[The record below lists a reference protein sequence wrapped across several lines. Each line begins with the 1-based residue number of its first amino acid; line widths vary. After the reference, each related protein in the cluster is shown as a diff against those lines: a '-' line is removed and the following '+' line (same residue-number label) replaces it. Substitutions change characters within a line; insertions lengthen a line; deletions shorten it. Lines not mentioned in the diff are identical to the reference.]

1 MTDLATFK
9 IKLKDLVSSQLD
21 KVSRRFGIAS
31 KAADD
36 FEGKANKGIG
46 RTNKKLSALNNLG
59 RLAGARNGMA
69 AFSSSS
75 RFAAAGLNPIIAGIG
90 LATVGAVKL
99 GIALVDSGTKLQSNL
114 QITNQL
120 LGGSAKETK
129 NLTAQA
135 TALSKVYGDD
145 YTSTVQAASKLAT
158 KFGIDNASAFDLLK
172 KGYAS
177 GANIGGDMLKTLE
190 DSADAFKGLGA
201 TADQQMAILQQ
212 SVSKGIKDAPKLL
225 ESFNKN
231 LPNLGGDVGRLLDQN
246 FGEGFANSLKKNIKN
261 GEATAIHAL
270 KAISTAVGQTKLGQG
285 AAKGLAAQIFGEDS
299 GNAVE
304 LLNNFSSFE
313 TNLDKLVSKND
324 SFNKSKNQQLELE
337 KQLASAQLKSSKAFA
352 KVGDKVKIFGIKMKI
367 AFFNGL
373 NFIGSVFSKVWAL
386 GSAFTGLV
394 SRLWSINGVSVALKA
409 SWYALSTGLSNTW
422 KVLKFTIG
430 GTFDFITNGINAINN
445 LFDRVMGSSFVQRIK
460 SGFNGIKT
468 AVGGVLNYLTT
479 PLRRIG
485 DALGGIVETLK
496 GIKNFDFSQIKAGLA
511 DIRSGLNGTTD
522 KQRKNEGLNSKKIGQ
537 EIANSQEKTLTKLNK
552 ESNVFNIKENKPQ
565 LSNNAKE
572 QLNTGI
578 NSITTGGS
586 QVRNLSV
593 NIQSMIDK
601 LEIHSTVAE
610 ASEEIQDTLKEM
622 FVKVLQGGETTLNRG

>member
-99 GIALVDSGTKLQSNL
+99 GIALVDSGTKLQNNL

-285 AAKGLAAQIFGEDS
+285 AAESLAEQIFGDSS
-299 GNAVE
+299 GNAVQ
-304 LLNNFSSFE
+304 LLSNFSAFN
-313 TNLDKLVSKND
+313 TNLDALVAKNGQFNQSKLT
-324 SFNKSKNQQLELE
+324 QLQLE
-337 KQLASAQLKSSKAFA
+337 KQIASTQLKSSKTLENIGSKF
-352 KVGDKVKIFGIKMKI
+352 KVFGLQMKATLLGGLNGFLKMAAGAWRFGGAIVNLVSGISNALGVTRLLSGAFGIAKKI
-367 AFFNGL
+367 LGGLTSVVGSFFSWFTDKINALASFIGGGIDTKTSNKSIDTNSNKSANNNNGL
-373 NFIGSVFSKVWAL
+373 NNSSRFVHPMLSVGKNETNKNVLLPAL
-386 GSAFTGLV
+386 N
-394 SRLWSINGVSVALKA
+394 SIDKSLKTSQKTA
-409 SWYALSTGLSNTW
+409 IEERIFNVNQTTEKPSLSN
-422 KVLKFTIG
+422 K
-430 GTFDFITNGINAINN
+430 A
-445 LFDRVMGSSFVQRIK
+445 
-460 SGFNGIKT
+460 
-468 AVGGVLNYLTT
+468 
-479 PLRRIG
+479 
-485 DALGGIVETLK
+485 ET
-496 GIKNFDFSQIKAGLA
+496 Q
-511 DIRSGLNGTTD
+511 
-522 KQRKNEGLNSKKIGQ
+522 
-537 EIANSQEKTLTKLNK
+537 LNK
-552 ESNVFNIKENKPQ
+552 
-565 LSNNAKE
+565 
-572 QLNTGI
+572 GI

-586 QVRNLSV
+586 QVRNLSI
-593 NIQSMIDK
+593 NFKSMIDK

>member
-1 MTDLATFK
+1 MTDFATLK

-21 KVSRRFGIAS
+21 RVSKRFGIAT
-31 KAADD
+31 KAASD
-36 FEGKANKGIG
+36 FEGKTNKGLG

-120 LGGSAKETK
+120 LGGSAQETK

-190 DSADAFKGLGA
+190 DSADAFKGLGT

-212 SVSKGIKDAPKLL
+212 SVSKGIKDTPKLL

-246 FGEGFANSLKKNIKN
+246 FGVGFTSDLKGKIKA
-261 GEATAIHAL
+261 GEVTAVEAL
-270 KAISTAVGQTKLGQG
+270 KSISKAVGQTQ
-285 AAKGLAAQIFGEDS
+285 LADGTAESLAEQIFGDSS
-299 GNAVE
+299 GNAVQ
-304 LLNNFSSFE
+304 LLSNFSSFN
-313 TNLDKLVSKND
+313 TSLDSLVAKNGEFNQSKLV
-324 SFNKSKNQQLELE
+324 QLQLE
-337 KQLASAQLKSSKAFA
+337 KQIATTQLKSSKT
-352 KVGDKVKIFGIKMKI
+352 
-367 AFFNGL
+367 L
-373 NFIGSVFSKVWAL
+373 ESIGSKFKVFGLQMKATLL
-386 GSAFTGLV
+386 G
-394 SRLWSINGVSVALKA
+394 
-409 SWYALSTGLSNTW
+409 
-422 KVLKFTIG
+422 
-430 GTFDFITNGINAINN
+430 
-445 LFDRVMGSSFVQRIK
+445 
-460 SGFNGIKT
+460 
-468 AVGGVLNYLTT
+468 
-479 PLRRIG
+479 
-485 DALGGIVETLK
+485 
-496 GIKNFDFSQIKAGLA
+496 
-511 DIRSGLNGTTD
+511 GLNGFLKMAGGAWRFGSAIVNLVSGISNALGITKALSGAFGIAQKILGGLTSAVGSFFSWFTDKINALASFIGGGIETNTSTPSTGSDAQKPSVINSIIEKNRFGSNSNLATNTTD
-522 KQRKNEGLNSKKIGQ
+522 KSILLPALNRIDNSLKTNQKATNQDRLFKIS
-537 EIANSQEKTLTKLNK
+537 ETTEKPALSEKAQ
-552 ESNVFNIKENKPQ
+552 SQ
-565 LSNNAKE
+565 LS
-572 QLNTGI
+572 TGI

-586 QVRNLSV
+586 QVRNLSIKF
-593 NIQSMIDK
+593 NSMIDK
-601 LEIHSTVAE
+601 LEIYSTVAE
-610 ASEEIQDTLKEM
+610 ATEEIEDKLKEM
-622 FVKVLQGGETTLNRG
+622 FVKITQGAETTLNRG